1 MPSQQGDDLNKKR
14 SQFSFW
20 KSKNFIAEQQNAHV
34 GSNISICDL
43 LRRACTVQALFLLVG
58 AEGRIA
64 PPVGCAALELT
75 RLSVDGA
82 VPAHASPWRATVLR
96 ALLGHAPT
104 STPCGF
110 RHITAQR
117 AAASSSAAVGQALCE
132 RQGCIVAPFSGR
144 AIEQGLF

>member
-1 MPSQQGDDLNKKR
+1 MPIDKPLHS
-14 SQFSFW
+14 
-20 KSKNFIAEQQNAHV
+20 
-34 GSNISICDL
+34 GSLTVFEHLDL
-43 LRRACTVQALFLLVG
+43 LRRACAVQALVLLVG

-64 PPVGCAALELT
+64 PVGCAALELT

-82 VPAHASPWRATVLR
+82 VPAHAPPRRATVLR
-96 ALLGHAPT
+96 ALLGHALT
-104 STPCGF
+104 STPGGF